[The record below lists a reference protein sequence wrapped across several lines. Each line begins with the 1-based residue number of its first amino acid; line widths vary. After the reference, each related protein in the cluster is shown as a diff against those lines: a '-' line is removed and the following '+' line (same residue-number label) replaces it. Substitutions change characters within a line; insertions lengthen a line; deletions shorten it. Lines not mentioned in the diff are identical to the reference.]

1 MNRFNNQITVKNN
14 VQDFRIALA
23 GICPSLALIFIIVIS
38 PFVNVNASE
47 SLKINDESSAA
58 FSSLGSTISKTS
70 NSSMNQI
77 QTLGQ
82 NHNLE
87 NGRLISAA
95 KVPNSNL
102 VYLITAVTN
111 DSKVSQNTISVLN
124 TVTDNVIDSFQVGD
138 SESDFLKKMKFDDR
152 ANILYAIGEHR
163 SLRNGSLYESD
174 AVYKIDPET
183 HAFSRISLYSEQEEG
198 KEGDLSSIAL
208 NPETNTIYV
217 GSLYPEGGNPGL
229 YLIDGNSFSV
239 ITKLN
244 NTEFGISDVIFDPKS
259 HRIYTAAKYDDV
271 VSVLNNLN
279 AVQKNIKIHGPV
291 KISAD
296 YNRGILYAAS
306 NDGNVTAINL
316 GDDQVSTLQGLEVKD
331 IAFNPSDGRL
341 YLLSVNSTFVKNN
354 DGQPK
359 RDFLSK
365 VVIIDSL
372 SDKLDKIYE
381 VKTRLNN
388 LVLDPSSNK
397 IVIFG
402 SDPRAS
408 NTNLYTLKSK

>member
-14 VQDFRIALA
+14 VQHFRIALA
-23 GICPSLALIFIIVIS
+23 GVCPSLALIFIIVIS

-354 DGQPK
+354 DGQSK